1 MKFSSIIS
9 LLTMGYLYKSSTVKS
24 IFTGNLGP
32 ILSYSTL
39 TRSLLP
45 LTFVHVGMT
54 KKIVRV
60 PTNQYLQDDY
70 AIGDIY

>member
-1 MKFSSIIS
+1 
-9 LLTMGYLYKSSTVKS
+9 
-24 IFTGNLGP
+24 LGP